1 MYSFEEQVKEKLQLQ
16 EKLNETFSGR
26 IESTNIVMKL
36 LPDMY
41 AITVPNMAIRAAI
54 TNKRIIVYK
63 QEIQKNE
70 FLFDM
75 QLADITTYTLK
86 NEILSGS
93 LLIITKDNKVKFTFK
108 KERLVEIKN
117 ALSKVMAKS
126 NVD

>member
-16 EKLNETFSGR
+16 EKLIETFSGR
-26 IESTNIVMKL
+26 IEPTNIVMKL

-41 AITVPNMAIRAAI
+41 EITVTNMAIRGAI

-75 QLADITTYTLK
+75 QLEDITTYTLK

-93 LLIITKDNKVKFTFK
+93 LLINTKDNQIKFSFK
-108 KERLVEIKN
+108 KECLAEIKN
-117 ALSKVMAKS
+117 ALSKVVSKV
-126 NVD
+126 NGY

>member
-16 EKLNETFSGR
+16 EKLIETFSGR

-86 NEILSGS
+86 SEILSGS

-108 KERLVEIKN
+108 KECLVEIKN

>member
-16 EKLNETFSGR
+16 EKLIETFSGR

-108 KERLVEIKN
+108 KECLVEIKN